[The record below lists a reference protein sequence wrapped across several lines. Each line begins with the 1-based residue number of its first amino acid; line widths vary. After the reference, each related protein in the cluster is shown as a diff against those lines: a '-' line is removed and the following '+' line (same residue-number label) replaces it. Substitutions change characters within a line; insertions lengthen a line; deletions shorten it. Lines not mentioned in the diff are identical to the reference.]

1 MIGARVTRS
10 GRRAWAALAIAAG
23 LAACRAAPPQ
33 TDFGPFPAPDPRA
46 LAALTGGLSPA
57 GQARL
62 EARMGPV
69 AVALARRLDSGRR
82 PRLAG
87 RAPGWAVLD
96 VRTPPT
102 LALGALDPQAAERIN
117 AWLPVASTPLSPVKP
132 FYLPA
137 AGPERERALLC
148 LTQAIYYEAALE
160 PTAGQEAVAQTVLN
174 RVRHPAF
181 PHTIC
186 GVVYQGAQQPGCQ
199 FSFACDGARQRTPI
213 APFWQRAAA
222 VAQQALSGF
231 VMPAVGAATAYHAD
245 YVFPR
250 WGPTL
255 VKIAQIGAH
264 IFYRFPGPAGQP
276 GAFRQPYAG
285 DELRVSMAGPSPDA
299 IAAARGLGMLAPAVG
314 GTVVKTYG
322 YADPS
327 APGGI
332 VRASGHVVFG
342 RRLPTREEVA
352 RINARLLAME
362 RRESLLPVHPAPGVL
377 SDNQPIGEP

>member
-1 MIGARVTRS
+1 MIEAV
-10 GRRAWAALAIAAG
+10 RRAGWIAVLAAAS
-23 LAACRAAPPQ
+23 LAACRAAPPHPLS
-33 TDFGPFPAPDPRA
+33 DPLAAPDPRA
-46 LAALTGGLSPA
+46 LAALTGGLSPT
-57 GQARL
+57 GETRL
-62 EARMGPV
+62 EQRMGP
-69 AVALARRLDSGRR
+69 AALALARRLDWGRR

-87 RAPGWAVLD
+87 RAVGWAVLD
-96 VRTPPT
+96 VQTPPT
-102 LALGALDPQAAERIN
+102 LALGALGPEAAERIN
-117 AWLPVASTPLSPVKP
+117 AWLPASSAPPSPVKP
-132 FYLPA
+132 FYLQA
-137 AGPERERALLC
+137 AGSERERALLC

-186 GVVYQGAQQPGCQ
+186 GVVYQGAQQAGCQ
-199 FSFACDGARQRTPI
+199 FSFACDGSRQRAPV
-213 APFWQRAAA
+213 APFWQRAEA
-222 VAQQALSGF
+222 VARQAISGF

-264 IFYRFPGPAGQP
+264 IFYRFPGPAGLP

-285 DELRVSMAGPSPDA
+285 DELRVSMAGPSPEA
-299 IAAARGLGMLAPAVG
+299 IAAARGQGMLAAAVG

-327 APGGI
+327 VPGGI

-342 RRLPTREEVA
+342 RRAPTREEVA
-352 RINARLLAME
+352 RINATLLAME
-362 RRESLLPVHPAPGVL
+362 RREPPLPARPSPGVL
-377 SDNQPIGEP
+377 SDAQPIGEP

>member
-1 MIGARVTRS
+1 MIKAGRS
-10 GRRAWAALAIAAG
+10 AALAALAIAAS
-23 LAACRAAPPQ
+23 LAACRVAPPHPLS
-33 TDFGPFPAPDPRA
+33 GPLPAPDPRA

-62 EARMGPV
+62 EQRMGPA
-69 AVALARRLDSGRR
+69 AVALARRLDTARR
-82 PRLAG
+82 TRLAG
-87 RAPGWAVLD
+87 RAAGWEVLD
-96 VRTPPT
+96 VRRAPT
-102 LALGALDPQAAERIN
+102 LALGTLDPEAAQRIN
-117 AWLPVASTPLSPVKP
+117 AWLPASSAPPSPVRP
-132 FYLPA
+132 FYLNV
-137 AGPERERALLC
+137 AGPERARALLC

-186 GVVYQGAQQPGCQ
+186 GVVYQGAQQAGCQ
-199 FSFACDGARQRTPI
+199 FSFACDGARQRAPV
-213 APFWQRAAA
+213 APFWQRAEA
-222 VAQQALSGF
+222 VASQAITGF

-250 WGPTL
+250 WGPSL

-264 IFYRFPGPAGQP
+264 IFYRFPGPAGLP

-285 DELRVSMAGPSPDA
+285 DELRVSMAGPSPEA
-299 IAAARGLGMLAPAVG
+299 MVAARGQGMLAAAVG

-342 RRLPTREEVA
+342 RRAPTREEVA
-352 RINARLLAME
+352 RINATLLAME
-362 RRESLLPVHPAPGVL
+362 RREPPLPAHPSPGVL
-377 SDNQPIGEP
+377 SDNQPIGQP